1 MRWIRAVAAFAA
13 LLSIGTLYAADPP
26 AADDTPSTPWYNRVF
41 SSPPKP
47 VEKKAPVEKPPT
59 IETVA
64 LSLKQEMQLL
74 NERSAFCI
82 KLRQIAETTNDETLR
97 QKAEKLE
104 KLAFDN
110 YLNKKSTLDRRM
122 EQAKA
127 AEATLEEK
135 RTWGPA
141 TGTTSTA
148 STTPSRAPNGR
159 PLVNRE

>member
-1 MRWIRAVAAFAA
+1 MRCIRAVGAFAGL
-13 LLSIGTLYAADPP
+13 LLSIGTLYASDPP
-26 AADDTPSTPWYNRVF
+26 AADDAPPTPWYDRVF
-41 SSPPKP
+41 SSPKP

-59 IETVA
+59 REEVA
-64 LSLKQEMQLL
+64 RSFEQEMKAY
-74 NERSAFCI
+74 NDRSAFCI
-82 KLRQIAETTNDETLR
+82 KLRQIAEATNDDTLR

-104 KLAFDN
+104 KLAFEI
-110 YLNKKSTLDRRM
+110 YLNKKTSLDKRM

-127 AEATLEEK
+127 AQAALEEK

-148 STTPSRAPNGR
+148 STTTARAPNGK